1 MKFELY
7 YYICLGSLD
16 RSCFYLQL
24 FLCCRRLY
32 SGVDVFQHSN
42 IPTFQHSNSDN
53 QNKELTLFLFSCSF
67 LVLLSWDVDVPDLHY
82 TLLLSAGTH
91 LTL

>member
-32 SGVDVFQHSN
+32 SGVDV
-42 IPTFQHSNSDN
+42 FQHSNSDN